1 VPGAL
6 RARAAHAIDREEIPM
21 SISIIPPQALERAL
35 ALRDLSDPAQG
46 PHATQLLVDRVTGA
60 LAARWGCELRL
71 HRAHPVVATEDNYD
85 RLHIGPGAVSRDAR
99 YTRYVAPGRVLRTH
113 TTAMI
118 PPLLRELSANP
129 PADVLLAC
137 PGLAY
142 RRDQIDRLH
151 TGEPHQMD
159 LWRIAARPL
168 GGADLREMVHT
179 LVEAL
184 APGAEY
190 RLNPSPH
197 PYTLE
202 GVEIEVMWNGGW
214 VEVGECGIALPD
226 ILRESGLPAGHTG
239 LAMGLGLDR
248 LLMLAK
254 GIPDIRLLRAEDP
267 RIAGQ
272 MHDLAPYRPVSH
284 QPPIRRDLSVA
295 LACETTP
302 EEVGDRVRTALE
314 ARVDSL
320 EAVEVLSETPHDQLP
335 AAARERIG
343 LRPGQKN
350 VLVRVVIRDLART
363 LTSDE
368 ANELRDEVYA
378 ALHQGDAWQW
388 ASPAGAARMEAGAE

>member
-1 VPGAL
+1 
-6 RARAAHAIDREEIPM
+6 M
-21 SISIIPPQALERAL
+21 SISIIPPRALERAL
-35 ALRDLSDPAQG
+35 ALRDLSDSAQG
-46 PHATQLLVDRVTGA
+46 LHAMQQIVNRVAGA
-60 LAARWGCELRL
+60 LAARWGCELRI
-71 HRAHPVVATEDNYD
+71 HRAHPVVTTADNYD
-85 RLHIGPGAVSRDAR
+85 RLHISTGAVTRDAR

-118 PPLLRELSANP
+118 PPLLRELSAAP

-151 TGEPHQMD
+151 TGEPHQVD

-168 GGADLREMVHT
+168 DAVDLREMVSA
-179 LVEAL
+179 LVDVL
-184 APGAEY
+184 VPGAEY

-197 PYTLE
+197 PYTVA
-202 GVEIEVMWNGGW
+202 GVEIEVESDDGW
-214 VEVGECGIALPD
+214 VEVGECGIALPA
-226 ILRESGLPAGHTG
+226 ILRECGLPEGHAG

-272 MHDLAPYRPVSH
+272 MLDLAPYRPVSH

-295 LACETTP
+295 LADETTP
-302 EEVGDRVRTALE
+302 EEVGDRVRTALGPR
-314 ARVDSL
+314 ADSL
-320 EAVEVLSETPHDQLP
+320 EAVEVLSETPHDALP
-335 AAARERIG
+335 QVARERIG

-363 LTSDE
+363 LTAEE
-368 ANELRDEVYA
+368 ANALRDDVYA
-378 ALHQGDAWQW
+378 ALHEGDAWQW
-388 ASPAGAARMEAGAE
+388 ATRRRAAGAAGA

>member
-1 VPGAL
+1 MTL
-6 RARAAHAIDREEIPM
+6 SM
-21 SISIIPPQALERAL
+21 ISPQALDRAL

-46 PHATQLLVDRVTGA
+46 PHALQLLVDRITGA
-60 LAARWGCELRL
+60 LAARWGCELRV
-71 HRAHPVVATEDNYD
+71 HRAHPVVTTDDNYD
-85 RLHIGPGAVSRDAR
+85 RLHIGADAVTRDAR

-118 PPLLRELSANP
+118 PPLLRDIAAEP

-168 GGADLREMVHT
+168 GRRELLEMVET
-179 LVEAL
+179 LVDAL
-184 APGAEY
+184 APDAAY

-197 PYTLE
+197 PYTE
-202 GVEIEVMWNGGW
+202 GGVEVEVEWEGSW
-214 VEVGECGIALPD
+214 VEVGECGLALPA
-226 ILRESGLPAGHTG
+226 ILRECGLPEGWSG
-239 LAMGLGLDR
+239 LAMGVGLDR
-248 LLMLAK
+248 LLMRAK

-267 RIAGQ
+267 RIAAQ
-272 MHDLAPYRPVSH
+272 MHDLAPYRAVSH
-284 QPPIRRDLSVA
+284 QPPVRRDLSVA
-295 LACETTP
+295 LPSETTP
-302 EEVGDRVRTALE
+302 EEVGDRVRTALGPR
-314 ARVDSL
+314 ADSL

-335 AAARERIG
+335 PAARGRIG

-350 VLVRVVIRDLART
+350 VLVRVVIRDLSRT
-363 LTSDE
+363 LTSE
-368 ANELRDEVYA
+368 QANELRDDVYA

-388 ASPAGAARMEAGAE
+388 ASAGRGGGAVTSSPAPTG

>member
-1 VPGAL
+1 
-6 RARAAHAIDREEIPM
+6 M
-21 SISIIPPQALERAL
+21 SISIIPPAALERAL

-46 PHATQLLVDRVTGA
+46 PHAMQLLVGRVTGA
-60 LAARWGCELRL
+60 LAARWGCESRI
-71 HRAHPVVATEDNYD
+71 HRAHPVVTTADNYD
-85 RLHIGPGAVSRDAR
+85 RLHIGPGAVTRDAR

-118 PPLLRELSANP
+118 PPLLRELSASP

-168 GGADLREMVHT
+168 SGADLREMVRT
-179 LVEAL
+179 LVDAL
-184 APGAEY
+184 VPGAEH

-197 PYTLE
+197 PYTMD
-202 GVEIEVMWNGGW
+202 GVEVEVRWYGEW
-214 VEVGECGIALPD
+214 VEVGECGIALPA
-226 ILRESGLPAGHTG
+226 ILRESGLPDGHTG

-267 RIAGQ
+267 RISAQ
-272 MHDLAPYRPVSH
+272 MRDLEPYRPVSH
-284 QPPIRRDLSVA
+284 QPPVRRDLSIA
-295 LACETTP
+295 IAEGTTP
-302 EEVGDRVRTALE
+302 EEVGDRVRTALGE
-314 ARVDSL
+314 RVASL
-320 EAVEVLSETPHDQLP
+320 EAVEVLSETPHDALP
-335 AAARERIG
+335 AVARERIG

-350 VLVRVVIRDLART
+350 VLVRVLIRDLART
-363 LTSDE
+363 LTREE
-368 ANELRDEVYA
+368 ANALRDDVYA
-378 ALHQGDAWQW
+378 ALHEGTAWQW
-388 ASPAGAARMEAGAE
+388 AGEGRAAAGAGT